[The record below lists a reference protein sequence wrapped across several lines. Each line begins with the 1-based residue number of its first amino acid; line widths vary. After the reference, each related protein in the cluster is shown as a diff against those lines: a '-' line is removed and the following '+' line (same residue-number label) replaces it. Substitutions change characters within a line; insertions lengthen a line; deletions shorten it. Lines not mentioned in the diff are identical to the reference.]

1 MRRVGIRIGLCLL
14 LTMAAVATARAQD
27 APLATGALTA
37 SALGEVAPRAE
48 LLVRPPD
55 ASPLSQ
61 DIAAF
66 IAAELRDRG
75 YRVGQGGGYV
85 MNFRLIRDAD
95 GLRDRRVPLELRGD
109 VGSAGESTVELLYN
123 FPVLRTDQPPA
134 PRRRPDRRRDLT
146 LTLLDRDNQAVW
158 DARVSAR
165 SDSDDDYAVIISL
178 LPAVLDRLGREVAD
192 ERIP

>member
-1 MRRVGIRIGLCLL
+1 MRRVGIRFGLGLL
-14 LTMAAVATARAQD
+14 LTFLALAAARAQD
-27 APLATGALTA
+27 APLATGAVSA
-37 SALGEVAPRAE
+37 SARGEVTPSTE

-95 GLRDRRVPLELRGD
+95 NLRERRSPLELRGD
-109 VGSAGESTVELLYN
+109 VGSASESTVELLYN
-123 FPVLRTDQPPA
+123 FRVLRNDQPPT
-134 PRRRPDRRRDLT
+134 PRRRPDRRRDFT
-146 LTLLDRDNQAVW
+146 LTLLDRDNQTVW
-158 DARVSAR
+158 DARVSA
-165 SDSDDDYAVIISL
+165 SSASDDDYAVIISL
-178 LPAVLDRLGREVAD
+178 LPAVLDRLGREAVD

>member
-1 MRRVGIRIGLCLL
+1 MRFVGIRAGLCLSL
-14 LTMAAVATARAQD
+14 IVAAATPLRAQD
-27 APLATGALTA
+27 APLATGAVSA
-37 SALGEVAPRAE
+37 SARGEVTPATE

-85 MNFRLIRDAD
+85 MNFRLTRDVER
-95 GLRDRRVPLELRGD
+95 LRERRQPLELRGD
-109 VGSAGESTVELLYN
+109 VGSDSESTVELLYN
-123 FPVLRTDQPPA
+123 FQVLRNNQPPT
-134 PRRRPDRRRDLT
+134 PRRRPSRQRNFT

-158 DARVSAR
+158 DARVSA
-165 SDSDDDYAVIISL
+165 SSASEDDYAVIISL
-178 LPAVLDRLGREVAD
+178 LPAVLDRLGREAVD